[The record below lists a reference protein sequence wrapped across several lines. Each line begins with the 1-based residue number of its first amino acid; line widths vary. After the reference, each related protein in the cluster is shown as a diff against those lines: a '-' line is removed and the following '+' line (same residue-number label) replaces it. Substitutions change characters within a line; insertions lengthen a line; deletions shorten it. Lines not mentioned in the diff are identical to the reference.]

1 MSQKVKVGII
11 GGGETGV
18 SLMMNFM
25 KYEFIEIVGLADID
39 ENAEGIKV
47 ANDFGIMT
55 TRDFNDIVAL
65 GKTVDILVDTVG
77 KKEIRT
83 AVRDKMLDSGN
94 QHTIIMPELI
104 VLLLEA
110 MINDREEIK
119 GGKHGFQTY

>member
-25 KYEFIEIVGLADID
+25 KYKFIEIVGLADID

>member
-18 SLMMNFM
+18 SLKMNFM
-25 KYEFIEIVGLADID
+25 KYKFIEIVGLADID

>member
-1 MSQKVKVGII
+1 MSQKVRVGII

-18 SLMMNFM
+18 SLLMNFM
-25 KYEFIEIVGLADID
+25 KYKFIEIVGLADID

-47 ANDFGIMT
+47 ATDFGIMT
-55 TRDFNDIVAL
+55 CQDFNEIVDL

-77 KKEIRT
+77 KKVVRHAI
-83 AVRDKMLDSGN
+83 RDKMMETGN
-94 QHTIIMPELI
+94 QHTIVMPELV

-110 MINDREEIK
+110 MINDRDEIK

>member
-18 SLMMNFM
+18 SLMLNFM
-25 KYEFIEIVGLADID
+25 KYNFIEIVGVADID
-39 ENAEGIKV
+39 ENAEGIKI
-47 ANDFGIMT
+47 ANDFEIMT
-55 TRDFNDIVAL
+55 TRDFNEIVAL

>member
-25 KYEFIEIVGLADID
+25 KYKFIEIVGLADVD

-55 TRDFNDIVAL
+55 SRDFNDIVAL

-77 KKEIRT
+77 KKDVRT
-83 AVRDKMLDSGN
+83 AIRDEMQKSGN

-110 MINDREEIK
+110 MINERDEIK